1 MWLLVHP
8 ENLIV
13 WTLDWNEIFIAQTY
27 WFFCMEAAQRDMV
40 QAGSFCVSIT
50 VIYL

>member
-13 WTLDWNEIFIAQTY
+13 WTLDGNEIFIAQTY
-27 WFFCMEAAQRDMV
+27 CFPAQR
-40 QAGSFCVSIT
+40 QREEALSGRILCVS
-50 VIYL
+50 VAVMYL